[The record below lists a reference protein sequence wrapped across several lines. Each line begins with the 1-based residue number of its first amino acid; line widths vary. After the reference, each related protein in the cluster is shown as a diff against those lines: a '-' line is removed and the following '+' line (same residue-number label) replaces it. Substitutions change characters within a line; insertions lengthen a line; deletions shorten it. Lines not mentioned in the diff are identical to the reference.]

1 MPVIHESHPWKS
13 SIKSIK
19 VIHGWCPW
27 QSSMTIHDSPCQ
39 PDRDCKPFS
48 AWFYEIAFVK
58 NEKLFSFIQFISYIL
73 EILLNSKAENAS
85 IEKKSTEVTSLTS
98 RWKKV
103 NNTIIFI
110 NISKKCAKNSLSNNP
125 QLNKPRRRSRWT
137 IVRIAFSVIN
147 FFLRKTKNL
156 SNPIKDQKVLFFINK
171 PNNVLEIKTKDKRIT
186 EKFNFFL

>member
-1 MPVIHESHPWKS
+1 M
-13 SIKSIK
+13 
-19 VIHGWCPW
+19 
-27 QSSMTIHDSPCQ
+27 
-39 PDRDCKPFS
+39 
-48 AWFYEIAFVK
+48 K
-58 NEKLFSFIQFISYIL
+58 NNPLVQLSLTLKQAILFSFIQFISYIL

-98 RWKKV
+98 RWKKI

-156 SNPIKDQKVLFFINK
+156 SNPIKDQKALFFINK
-171 PNNVLEIKTKDKRIT
+171 PNNNVLEIKTKHKRIT